1 MAQSNR
7 GGYREGSGRPSNW
20 NLKPITV
27 IKIPLPIKEEVLEIA
42 HQLDSLSEIDP
53 SDRKEYETVTI
64 PKTELQSLI
73 KAIWS
78 DPKIN
83 RDKRDQA
90 AIRKALTI
98 LYDRLDSSYSRSN
111 LNCAVYNKLS
121 EKEQVDY
128 ALSLL

>member
-73 KAIWS
+73 KA
-78 DPKIN
+78 
-83 RDKRDQA
+83 
-90 AIRKALTI
+90 
-98 LYDRLDSSYSRSN
+98 
-111 LNCAVYNKLS
+111 
-121 EKEQVDY
+121 
-128 ALSLL
+128 